1 MAFKGMQWFVAD
13 LHFEHPGIVKERDGV
28 RNRPFT
34 TVEEHDEH
42 VIARWNERVGAAD
55 KVYVLG
61 DVCMKKAGLAKV
73 ARLNG
78 KKHLIKGNHDIF
90 ELAEYAK
97 YFYEV
102 SAYRVFQAEKFI
114 CSHLPVHPME
124 LERFGFNVHGHLHDK
139 CVQLERITISNNV
152 EQVPDPRYL
161 CVSLEQFGYCSISM
175 EQLLSIRENRGL

>member
-1 MAFKGMQWFVAD
+1 MAFNGTQWFVAD

-28 RNRPFT
+28 RKRPFAS
-34 TVEEHDEH
+34 VEEHDET
-42 VIARWNERVGAAD
+42 VIARWNERVGPTD

-102 SAYRVFQAEKFI
+102 SAYRVFQKEEFL
-114 CSHLPVHPME
+114 CSHMPVHPME
-124 LERFGFNVHGHLHDK
+124 LARFRFNVHGHLHDGE
-139 CVQLERITISNNV
+139 VMFRPQRLAASVVDT
-152 EQVPDPRYL
+152 RYF
-161 CVSLEQFGYCSISM
+161 CVSLERTNYAPLSM
-175 EQLLSIRENRGL
+175 DEVLAIRAQRGE